1 MEGTL
6 YNPSEPERQPLR
18 PVLVLERWQ
27 VELELQLVEQR
38 VERQQP
44 VCCPRSCLISKSR
57 FVSAFSFSFPYVVLS
72 VVHAIHQASY
82 RLHQMEVR
90 V

>member
-27 VELELQLVEQR
+27 VELELQLARQS
-38 VERQQP
+38 VERQEP
-44 VCCPRSCLISKSR
+44 LSCSRNYLISLLLQES
-57 FVSAFSFSFPYVVLS
+57 FVL
-72 VVHAIHQASY
+72 
-82 RLHQMEVR
+82 
-90 V
+90 

>member
-27 VELELQLVEQR
+27 VELELQLVGQR
-38 VERQQP
+38 VECDQP
-44 VCCPRSCLISKSR
+44 LSRSRNCLISKSR
-57 FVSAFSFSFPYVVLS
+57 YLSAFSFSFACALLLVA
-72 VVHAIHQASY
+72 HAIHQASC
-82 RLHQMEVR
+82 RLHQTEEK
-90 V
+90 